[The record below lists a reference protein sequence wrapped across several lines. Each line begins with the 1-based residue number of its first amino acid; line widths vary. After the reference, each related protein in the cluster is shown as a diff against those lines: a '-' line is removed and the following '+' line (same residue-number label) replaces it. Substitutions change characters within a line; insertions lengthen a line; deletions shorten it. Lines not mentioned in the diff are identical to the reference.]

1 MRQTLLIILL
11 LFIIN
16 SGNTQVVKKL
26 TQSEQTKTGVKSFQS
41 GERLKFRIHY
51 GFFNAGY
58 ATLNLEHPKKQEQSL
73 YHAVGEGWTVGA
85 ASLFFKVQDRYESY
99 FTKDEDKVKPIRF
112 IRRVNEGGYIIR
124 RNMHFN
130 YKTNSVIID
139 DLEKNTQQEI
149 SIGDVQDMLSAF
161 YYLRNLDLNKIKIG
175 DEIAIDLF
183 FDSEMYPFKLKF
195 LKNEII
201 KTKFG
206 EIKTWKIR
214 PIVQKGRVFEE
225 NESLTIWITD
235 DDNKIPIR
243 IKAALAVG
251 SLKADLVEFK
261 DLVSPF
267 IFI

>member
-16 SGNTQVVKKL
+16 SGNAQVVKKL

-58 ATLNLEHPKKQEQSL
+58 ATLNLEQSKKQEQSL

-99 FTKDEDKVKPIRF
+99 FTKDEVKPIRF

-124 RNMHFN
+124 RNMYFN
-130 YKTNSVIID
+130 HQTNSVIID
-139 DLEKNTQQEI
+139 DLEKNTQKKM
-149 SIGDVQDMLSAF
+149 SVGDVQDMLSAF
-161 YYLRNLDLNKIKIG
+161 YYLRNLDLDKIKTG

-206 EIKTWKIR
+206 KIKTWKIR

-251 SLKADLVEFK
+251 SLKADLIEFK

>member
-1 MRQTLLIILL
+1 M
-11 LFIIN
+11 
-16 SGNTQVVKKL
+16 
-26 TQSEQTKTGVKSFQS
+26 
-41 GERLKFRIHY
+41 
-51 GFFNAGY
+51 
-58 ATLNLEHPKKQEQSL
+58 
-73 YHAVGEGWTVGA
+73 
-85 ASLFFKVQDRYESY
+85 
-99 FTKDEDKVKPIRF
+99 
-112 IRRVNEGGYIIR
+112 
-124 RNMHFN
+124 
-130 YKTNSVIID
+130 
-139 DLEKNTQQEI
+139 
-149 SIGDVQDMLSAF
+149 QDMLSAF
-161 YYLRNLDLNKIKIG
+161 YYLRNLDLDKIKIG

-206 EIKTWKIR
+206 KIKTWKIR

-251 SLKADLVEFK
+251 SLKADLIEFK